1 MINKNV
7 CVIILPK
14 KVRVCY
20 KGHWFKLVC
29 FTNKCNMMFR
39 SLYMVIYKPDRV
51 PKYGMRSEVHNLER
65 LMPIFNLAV

>member
-20 KGHWFKLVC
+20 KGHWIKLVC

-39 SLYMVIYKPDRV
+39 SLYMVIYKHIKPDQV
-51 PKYGMRSEVHNLER
+51 PKY
-65 LMPIFNLAV
+65 